1 MPCCSVTVTFNQ
13 PAQSAVPTDV
23 IQVAVAGS
31 KSDLNTIFSFYNTA
45 NQNPVL
51 IETNW
56 EPESLLFL
64 HLSELKVSSG
74 KFKALASFRK
84 LKAKPPEVP
93 ARNWLTLLMSLWEQ
107 S

>member
-1 MPCCSVTVTFNQ
+1 MPCCSVTVTTNTS
-13 PAQSAVPTDV
+13 PANADDLLR
-23 IQVAVAGS
+23 VAVTGT
-31 KSDLNTIFSFYNTA
+31 KPDGLNTVFSFYNTI

-74 KFKALASFRK
+74 KFRAIATFRK
-84 LKAKPPEVP
+84 LATGHNSGAP
-93 ARNWLTLLMSLWEQ
+93 ARNWLTLLMALWENA
-107 S
+107 